1 MSADR
6 ETRKNRIRSK
16 KNAKFQSFNE
26 FRERGTPKKKNQW
39 RGNKRPVIHPTDHL
53 EFSDPQTD

>member
-16 KNAKFQSFNE
+16 KNAKFASFNE

-39 RGNKRPVIHPTDHL
+39 RVKLAPST
-53 EFSDPQTD
+53 E